1 MSEYPYLLM
10 MANLWPGYCN
20 NKLERM
26 NIKVDKENGKVVVMV
41 NGQAQ
46 KVRRFK
52 AMNFGIT

>member
-1 MSEYPYLLM
+1 M